1 LKHIGEGSKWLPD
14 PMWFPHDV
22 TNKEKDMKSRVI
34 SQDVRSKLST
44 AIAITAVK
52 DEIAAIRATLIEA
65 SELAQPTFEAMLDEI
80 RNASPVMGIFIGVGT
95 VEGNDDDTVDMRY
108 PAHEIIRI
116 STGAYYYENRDAA
129 QLVLD
134 NEVVGSYPKL
144 GLCLSHEHRDKAL
157 ADIHRRYFELQ
168 SLEMRGTEG
177 LLHGYR
183 RDNYLPEAMHDEWQP
198 VFDKLK
204 QANTL
209 TYVMSS
215 NFHSLRGE
223 LSDQIE
229 IARTTKVLSED
240 WPEIVP
246 LLSRIY
252 PDAAGSRP
260 EAPLGNIILR
270 HLTALPA
277 PEAA

>member
-1 LKHIGEGSKWLPD
+1 
-14 PMWFPHDV
+14 
-22 TNKEKDMKSRVI
+22 
-34 SQDVRSKLST
+34 
-44 AIAITAVK
+44 
-52 DEIAAIRATLIEA
+52 
-65 SELAQPTFEAMLDEI
+65 
-80 RNASPVMGIFIGVGT
+80 
-95 VEGNDDDTVDMRY
+95 
-108 PAHEIIRI
+108 
-116 STGAYYYENRDAA
+116 
-129 QLVLD
+129 
-134 NEVVGSYPKL
+134 

-246 LLSRIY
+246 L
-252 PDAAGSRP
+252 
-260 EAPLGNIILR
+260 
-270 HLTALPA
+270 
-277 PEAA
+277 